1 MANKSTSKYQVKS
14 KQHLNTNS
22 SSKYFS
28 IPIILILAV
37 LPLIMHY
44 YLDNP
49 NISSYSWAAQNS
61 STLDFFLHYK
71 QILFLVISA
80 VMLVLIILKLR
91 KSDINFKEL
100 KLFAPL
106 ILFGLLTLLSTITS
120 ETAKYGYWGIF
131 DQFESVFTLIS
142 YSLIVIYCYLYIKKE
157 EDLSYLLHYFMIGI
171 LVIVLIGTLQAIGH
185 DFLATEIGKKLYL
198 PRNQWNN
205 LDGYTMSFGKNRTYM
220 TLFNPNYVGVY
231 VTMLIPF
238 IFCLLITEKKIKSI
252 ALYCTILLG
261 LIISLF
267 GSESKTSIIC
277 IIATLPFLLF
287 FFRKRILTNKK
298 VFLTSIGLL
307 IAGVLIILLT
317 NLGFIKNTFQSFTNI
332 TKSTPTLTEIETD
345 ALLTITYKGNILK
358 VDMKL
363 ENSNYNTY
371 FYDNKESILTSHI
384 DESGQ
389 IIIDD
394 ERFQG
399 ITAITGNT
407 DSLAVLQLLID
418 GNSWNFTNQL
428 GDDTFYYIN
437 KYGRLDKIKEADS
450 ALFTGYENYASGRG
464 YIWSRSI
471 PLLKDHIILGEGA
484 NSFVFAFPQQD
495 YVNLYNSGFGNELL
509 TKPHSFYL
517 QLGIQ
522 SGVLALISFLAF
534 YIIYFIWSIRLY
546 KNTASYTLFTR
557 TGIAAFIATLGF
569 MLAGITNDSSIS
581 VSPVFWALL
590 GIGIA
595 CNAYNSSQIQNNE
608 TIK

>member
-1 MANKSTSKYQVKS
+1 MANKSSINHQTKL
-14 KQHLNTNS
+14 KQHSNTS
-22 SSKYFS
+22 PGSKYFV

-37 LPLIMHY
+37 LPFIMHY
-44 YLDNP
+44 HLDNP
-49 NISSYSWAAQNS
+49 DISSYSWASQNS

-71 QILFLVISA
+71 QIFFLIISA

-91 KSDINFKEL
+91 KSEN
-100 KLFAPL
+100 LFTVLRLFIPL
-106 ILFGLLTLLSTITS
+106 ILFGFLTLLSTITS
-120 ETAKYGYWGIF
+120 ETSKYGYWGIF

-157 EDLSYLLHYFMIGI
+157 EDLSYLLHYFMIGV
-171 LVIVLIGTLQAIGH
+171 LVIVFIGTLQAIGH

-198 PRNQWNN
+198 PRNQWSN

-231 VTMLIPF
+231 VSMLIPF
-238 IFCLLITEKKIKSI
+238 ILCLLITEKTKKTL
-252 ALYCTILLG
+252 ALYSTILLG
-261 LIISLF
+261 LIISLL

-277 IIATLPFLLF
+277 IIATIPFLLF
-287 FFRKRILTNKK
+287 FFRAKIFTNKK
-298 VFLTSIGLL
+298 IFLISTGLL
-307 IAGVLIILLT
+307 LAGVLIISLT
-317 NLGFIKNTFQSFTNI
+317 NFSFVKNTFQSFTNI
-332 TKSTPTLTEIETD
+332 TKSTPNLTNIKTD
-345 ALLTITYKGNILK
+345 KLLTITYKNNILN

-371 FYDNKESILTSHI
+371 FYDEKESILASHT

-399 ITAITGNT
+399 ITAVIGYT
-407 DSLAVLQLLID
+407 DSLAVLQLYID
-418 GNSWNFTNQL
+418 GKDWNFTNQL

-437 KYGRLDKIKEADS
+437 KYGKLDKIIEADS
-450 ALFTGYENYASGRG
+450 AIFTGYENYASGRG

-471 PLLKDHIILGEGA
+471 PLLKNHIILGEGA
-484 NSFVFAFPQQD
+484 NSYVFAFPQQD
-495 YVNLYNSGFGNELL
+495 YVNLYNSGFGDELL

-522 SGVLALISFLAF
+522 SGVLALISFLVF
-534 YIIYFIWSIRLY
+534 YIIYFVWSIRLY
-546 KNTASYTLFTR
+546 KNIVSYTLFTR
-557 TGIAAFIATLGF
+557 TGIAAFIATIGF
-569 MLAGITNDSSIS
+569 MLAGITNDSSMA
-581 VSPVFWALL
+581 VSPVFWSLL

-595 CNAYNSSQIQNNE
+595 CNAYNASQMPNSK
-608 TIK
+608 TKK